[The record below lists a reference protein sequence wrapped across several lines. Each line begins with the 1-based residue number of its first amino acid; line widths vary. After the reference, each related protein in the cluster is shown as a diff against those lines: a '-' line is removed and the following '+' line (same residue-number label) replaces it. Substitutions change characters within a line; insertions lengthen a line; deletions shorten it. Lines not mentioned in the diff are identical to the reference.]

1 MFEDRLKY
9 NLGDGNKHNLPKSG
23 PANHSVIFNS
33 HIAISQVVQE
43 LPSEDYFYWERCLF
57 LPETLQE
64 GVQNAQN
71 RVLRGFGGPGDTGST
86 LHASS
91 WALAR
96 LENGQEHA

>member
-1 MFEDRLKY
+1 MFDNRLQY
-9 NLGDGNKHNLPKSG
+9 NLGDGNRHNGPKAGADHFQLRFYS
-23 PANHSVIFNS
+23 N
-33 HIAISQVVQE
+33 IAVSQVAQE
-43 LPSEDYFYWERCLF
+43 LPVEDYFYWERCLF
-57 LPETLQE
+57 LPETPLE

-71 RVLRGFGGPGDTGST
+71 RVLRGFGGQGDAGST

>member
-1 MFEDRLKY
+1 MYDNRLVY
-9 NLGDGNKHNLPKSG
+9 NLGDGNRQNLPQNGSD
-23 PANHSVIFNS
+23 HTRVRFNT
-33 HIAISQVVQE
+33 HIAVSQVVQE
-43 LPSEDYFYWERCLF
+43 LPVGDYFYWERCLF

-96 LENGQEHA
+96 LENGQNHA

>member
-1 MFEDRLKY
+1 MFENRLQY
-9 NLGDGNKHNLPKSG
+9 NLGDGNRHNGPKTGSDV
-23 PANHSVIFNS
+23 HQIIFHS
-33 HIAISQVVQE
+33 HIAVSQVAQE
-43 LPSEDYFYWERCLF
+43 LPIEDYFYWERCLF

-71 RVLRGFGGPGDTGST
+71 RVLRGFGGQGDAGST

-96 LENGQEHA
+96 LKNGQDHA